1 MAVQPFPPR
10 TFGPSAFR
18 TLGFSD
24 PRPSDPM
31 TLGAFGASSDHR
43 TFGPT
48 SARTPSGTYRDI
60 LTVNPSYPRM
70 SRTIGSSDRLTFGLA
85 DLQTSPHSRLKASDH
100 QAYGPSSHGSFEA
113 FHLRTSDPRGL
124 RILGPYAT
132 FGSPEHTLVPN
143 PYMYR
148 SPRHVH
154 TPHLATVAGPWQMD
168 VWMDGR
174 MVPRGRGFSTCVL
187 YALAQVCA
195 GMLRLKHGVAA
206 GN

>member
-1 MAVQPFPPR
+1 MIFGHVFSLIRAYGRAALSPPDLR
-10 TFGPSAFR
+10 TF
-18 TLGFSD
+18 GFSD
-24 PRPSDPM
+24 PRIFGPSDPL

-154 TPHLATVAGPWQMD
+154 TSSRGWFSLCLVVGWESL
-168 VWMDGR
+168 GR
-174 MVPRGRGFSTCVL
+174 CVL
-187 YALAQVCA
+187 L
-195 GMLRLKHGVAA
+195 LL
-206 GN
+206 